1 MSKGSK
7 QRPTDLKAYS
17 THYDNIFR
25 KTPSEIDDARAED
38 EAFES
43 LDKQSQTN
51 YNTQTETNK

>member
-17 THYDNIFR
+17 TNYDNIFR

-43 LDKQSQTN
+43 LDNRNQIN
-51 YNTQTETNK
+51 YNKQTETNK

>member
-25 KTPSEIDDARAED
+25 KTPKEVDDAQAED
-38 EAFES
+38 EAFKM
-43 LDKQSQTN
+43 LDKQSHDS
-51 YNTQTETNK
+51 YNKQTEDTK

>member
-25 KTPSEIDDARAED
+25 KTPSEIDDAKAED
-38 EAFES
+38 EAFET
-43 LDKQSQTN
+43 LDKHSQDH
-51 YNTQTETNK
+51 YNKKTETAK